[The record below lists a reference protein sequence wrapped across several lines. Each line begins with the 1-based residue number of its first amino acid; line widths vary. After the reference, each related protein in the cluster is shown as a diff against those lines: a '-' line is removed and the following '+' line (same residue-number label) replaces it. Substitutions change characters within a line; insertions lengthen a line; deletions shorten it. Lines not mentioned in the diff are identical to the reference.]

1 MFWPDVELAIYPLI
15 DDSVQ
20 RLLAF
25 RFNLVANVSIVP
37 QATGS
42 LQIMVDTLELADV
55 YESYNEIGTDFDPS
69 AVADLIGVFLPTL
82 LEDSDALAVDLGPE
96 SLGAPIALKVR
107 KLTVEGPQAR
117 HLAVYLRICSE
128 SDLADEANALCYET
142 PDTDASNEAE
152 LIDGADI
159 RFNESTQE
167 WELQLANGSLAGEYA
182 IRVDGRGP
190 WQNFRAPNEDGILV
204 LDIPQLRFP
213 GQHLIEVMVRA
224 AGKLSTQRVTK
235 EFPVISHAANRF
247 AGHVRDGLVAV
258 HTWGE
263 DGQSTDTLV
272 DVLLRETQVRPS

>member
-1 MFWPDVELAIYPLI
+1 MDSHIQVFWPDVELAIYPLI

-37 QATGS
+37 QATGT

-128 SDLADEANALCYET
+128 SDLADEDQC
-142 PDTDASNEAE
+142 S
-152 LIDGADI
+152 
-159 RFNESTQE
+159 
-167 WELQLANGSLAGEYA
+167 
-182 IRVDGRGP
+182 
-190 WQNFRAPNEDGILV
+190 
-204 LDIPQLRFP
+204 
-213 GQHLIEVMVRA
+213 
-224 AGKLSTQRVTK
+224 
-235 EFPVISHAANRF
+235 
-247 AGHVRDGLVAV
+247 
-258 HTWGE
+258 
-263 DGQSTDTLV
+263 
-272 DVLLRETQVRPS
+272 LLRNARCGCFQRGRAYRWCGHSFQ